1 MAHSHAPLILK
12 EVQKINL
19 EIVKQHRSALIP
31 TLQIYTIRNT
41 LFRLNTAKKCLLQYF
56 FYSKEAKY
64 TNVEAQMFNISIKFY
79 A

>member
-41 LFRLNTAKKCLLQYF
+41 LFRLNTAKTVFC
-56 FYSKEAKY
+56 
-64 TNVEAQMFNISIKFY
+64 NISFILKKQNIRM
-79 A
+79 